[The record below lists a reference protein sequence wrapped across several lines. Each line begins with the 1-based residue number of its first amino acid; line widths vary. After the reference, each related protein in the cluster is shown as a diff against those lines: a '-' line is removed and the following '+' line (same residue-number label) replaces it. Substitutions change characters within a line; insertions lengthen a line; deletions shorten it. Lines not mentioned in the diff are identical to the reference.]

1 MAIGSII
8 IGVIA
13 FLFMVAGFFLSPVPY
28 VGAVMSFG
36 SPVLGI
42 VGIVMA
48 GVSMSRAKQ
57 TGETSGAATA
67 GLVVNIIAFI
77 LGLAVALT
85 CGLCNACM
93 TSNMN
98 NPNRAQQGG
107 QSFGSAFGGEI
118 GAEMS
123 RLSLAMTLAGLNL
136 SCVSDP
142 SGASSGEYF
151 HPQVFPTLQGEACTL
166 GQDAVDAYSRAC
178 SPNGPRPCS
187 SVVPLTGTPDAS
199 RATALN
205 LQPGSCYVYTSGQ
218 GKLIGCETAQTFAII
233 HWENVNA
240 VQ

>member
-8 IGVIA
+8 IGVVA

-28 VGAVMSFG
+28 VGAVLSFG

-48 GVSMSRAKQ
+48 GMSMSRAKQ
-57 TGETSGAATA
+57 TGEASGAATA
-67 GLVVNIIAFI
+67 GLIVNIIAFI

-98 NPNRAQQGG
+98 NPNRGQQGFST
-107 QSFGSAFGGEI
+107 SFGGDL

-123 RLSLAMTLAGLNL
+123 RMSLALSLAGLKL

-142 SGASSGEYF
+142 SGASSSEYF
-151 HPQVFPTLQGEACTL
+151 HPSAFPALQAEACTIN
-166 GQDAVDAYSRAC
+166 QNAIDAYGQAC
-178 SPNGPRPCS
+178 GSATPCS
-187 SVVPLTGTPDAS
+187 TVAALTGTPDAS
-199 RATALN
+199 RATALG
-205 LQPGSCYVYTSGQ
+205 LQPGNCYAYSSGQ
-218 GKLIGCETAQTFAII
+218 GKLVACETPQGFQII

>member
-28 VGAVMSFG
+28 VGAVLSFG
-36 SPVLGI
+36 SPVLGL

-98 NPNRAQQGG
+98 NPRNRGQG
-107 QSFGSAFGGEI
+107 FGSSLGGEL
-118 GAEMS
+118 GAELS
-123 RLSLAMTLAGLNL
+123 RVNLAMTLAGLNL
-136 SCVSDP
+136 SCAGDP
-142 SGASSGEYF
+142 SGANAGQYF
-151 HPQVFPTLQGEACTL
+151 HPQAFPALQAQACSLT
-166 GQDAVDAYSRAC
+166 QNAADAYSQAC
-178 SPNGPRPCS
+178 SPGVQPCS
-187 SVVPLTGTPDAS
+187 TVASLTGTPDAS
-199 RATALN
+199 RATALS
-205 LQPGSCYVYTSGQ
+205 LQADDCYLYTSGQ
-218 GKLIGCETAQTFAII
+218 GKLIGCETPQGFKII

>member
-8 IGVIA
+8 IGVVA

-28 VGAVMSFG
+28 VGAVLSFG
-36 SPVLGI
+36 SPVLGL

-57 TGETSGAATA
+57 TGESSGAATA

-93 TSNMN
+93 TSSMN
-98 NPNRAQQGG
+98 NANRHGGAQGL
-107 QSFGSAFGGEI
+107 SAAFGDEI

-123 RLSLAMTLAGLNL
+123 RISLAMTLGGVSL
-136 SCVSDP
+136 SCAADP
-142 SGASSGEYF
+142 SGAGTTQYF
-151 HPQVFPTLQGEACTL
+151 HPQSVASLQPQACTL
-166 GQDAVDAYSRAC
+166 TDRAMEAYGQAC
-178 SPNGPRPCS
+178 SPGVQPCS
-187 SVVPLTGTPDAS
+187 TVRTLAGTTEAS
-199 RATALN
+199 RATALG
-205 LQPGSCYVYTSGQ
+205 LQPSDCYEYTSGQ
-218 GKLIGCETAQTFAII
+218 GKLFACDVGQGFQIV

>member
-28 VGAVMSFG
+28 VGAVLSFG

-67 GLVVNIIAFI
+67 GLVVNIVAFI

-93 TSNMN
+93 TSSMN
-98 NPNRAQQGG
+98 NPNRNRGQGL
-107 QSFGSAFGGEI
+107 SFGGGEI

-123 RLSLAMTLAGLNL
+123 RLSLALTLGGLDL
-136 SCVSDP
+136 SCAGDP
-142 SGASSGEYF
+142 SGASASTYF
-151 HPQVFPTLQGEACTL
+151 HPQAFPALQAQACSLTESAIEAYT
-166 GQDAVDAYSRAC
+166 QAC
-178 SPNGPRPCS
+178 SPGVTPCS
-187 SVVPLTGTPDAS
+187 TVAPLTGTPDAS
-199 RATALN
+199 RATALG
-205 LQPGSCYVYTSGQ
+205 LQPSDCYVYTSGQ
-218 GKLIGCETAQTFAII
+218 GKLVACESAQSFAII

>member
-28 VGAVMSFG
+28 VGAVLSFG

-57 TGETSGAATA
+57 TGESSGAATA

-98 NPNRAQQGG
+98 NPNRGQGLST
-107 QSFGSAFGGEI
+107 QFGGEI

-123 RLSLAMTLAGLNL
+123 RLSLAMTLAGLKL
-136 SCVSDP
+136 SCVGDP

-151 HPQVFPTLQGEACTL
+151 HAQAFPTLQGEACTL
-166 GQDAVDAYSRAC
+166 SQNAIDAYSQAC
-178 SPNGPRPCS
+178 SPGIQPCS
-187 SVVPLTGTPDAS
+187 NVATIAGTPDAA
-199 RATALN
+199 RATAFG
-205 LQPGSCYVYTSGQ
+205 LQANSCYAYTSGQ
-218 GKLIGCETAQTFAII
+218 GKLIGCETPQGFAII

>member
-13 FLFMVAGFFLSPVPY
+13 FLFMVAGFFFSPVPY
-28 VGAVMSFG
+28 AGAVLSFG

-57 TGETSGAATA
+57 TGESNGAATA
-67 GLVVNIIAFI
+67 GLVVNIVAFI

-98 NPNRAQQGG
+98 NPRHGG
-107 QSFGSAFGGEI
+107 QGLGSSFGGEI

-136 SCVSDP
+136 SCAGDP
-142 SGASSGEYF
+142 SGASSADYF
-151 HPQVFPTLQGEACTL
+151 HPQSFPALQAEACTL
-166 GQDAVDAYSRAC
+166 SQNAVDAYSQGC
-178 SPNGPRPCS
+178 SPGVQPCS
-187 SVVPLTGTPDAS
+187 TVRSIAGTPDES
-199 RATALN
+199 RATALS
-205 LQPGSCYVYTSGQ
+205 LQASSCYVYASGQ
-218 GKLIGCETAQTFAII
+218 GKLIACETPQRFAII

>member
-28 VGAVMSFG
+28 VGAVLSFG

-98 NPNRAQQGG
+98 NPRNRQAGQG
-107 QSFGSAFGGEI
+107 FGTSLGGEI

-123 RLSLAMTLAGLNL
+123 RLSLAMTLAGLKL
-136 SCVSDP
+136 SCVADQ
-142 SGASSGEYF
+142 SGASSADYF
-151 HPQVFPTLQGEACTL
+151 HPQAFPALQPQACTL
-166 GQDAVDAYSRAC
+166 TQNAVDAYSQGC
-178 SPNGPRPCS
+178 SPGVQPCS
-187 SVVPLTGTPDAS
+187 TVVSIAGTPDES
-199 RATALN
+199 RATTLG
-205 LQPGSCYVYTSGQ
+205 LQASSCYAYTSGQ
-218 GKLIGCETAQTFAII
+218 GKLIGCEVPDGFAII